1 MNVVKPYP
9 KPYFLSQKYH
19 FTGDLLHLM
28 LETQKI
34 YKKDTE
40 YSLIFFENGSDQ
52 KVEKHIN
59 HKIRRIVDFTESEN
73 LVENAQLRMARLV
86 GRSMNEKKPTPTER
100 DELKKIIQI
109 GLTPEEKEAGS
120 LVYRYIYGLR
130 YVKNSFFSGFVI
142 I

>member
-1 MNVVKPYP
+1 M
-9 KPYFLSQKYH
+9 
-19 FTGDLLHLM
+19 
-28 LETQKI
+28 
-34 YKKDTE
+34 
-40 YSLIFFENGSDQ
+40 IFFENGSDQ

-120 LVYRYIYGLR
+120 LVYRYIYGL
-130 YVKNSFFSGFVI
+130 
-142 I
+142 